1 MANTS
6 IPKTISA
13 PNAVDIVL
21 ILLCALIWASAFIG
35 IKIAVADFKPIM
47 IAFSRVSIGFLFLYF
62 YVWLQPLFKRQTS
75 WPTGR
80 ANWVKLC
87 FIAIL
92 YTAVPFSLISWG
104 QQYVSASL
112 TSIIMGSS
120 PLIGFI
126 IAHFTTRDEKLNRYK
141 FFALILGLLGVY
153 LAVDFSS
160 SASSQSGIWGMVAIF
175 AALVCYS
182 VSGLITRRLTNGS
195 TENISAA
202 VLGLATLFLIPALF
216 ISGQYPS
223 DLQNINIDAVWALV
237 YLGLFP
243 TGVAYLIRFHL
254 ILKIGFTAFLTSIF
268 FIPIFG
274 VFLSAL
280 LLGEELTLKIFIAL
294 SILVASLFISRIGN
308 KRLDKK

>member
-1 MANTS
+1 MANSS
-6 IPKTISA
+6 IPKSISA
-13 PNAVDIVL
+13 PTAADIVL
-21 ILLCALIWASAFIG
+21 ILLCALIWASAFTG
-35 IKIAVADFKPIM
+35 IKVAVAHFEPIM
-47 IAFSRVSIGFLFLYF
+47 VAFSRVLIGFVFLFV
-62 YVWLQPLFKRQTS
+62 YVLLQPAFKRQTS

-80 ANWVKLC
+80 ANWVRLC
-87 FIAIL
+87 IIAIL

-126 IAHFTTRDEKLNRYK
+126 IAHFATHDEKLNKYK
-141 FFALILGLLGVY
+141 LIALGFGLLGVY
-153 LAVDFSS
+153 LAVDFTNNTD
-160 SASSQSGIWGMVAIF
+160 SQSHLWGIVAIF

-195 TENISAA
+195 TENISAS
-202 VLGLATLFLIPALF
+202 VLGLGTIFLIPALF
-216 ISGQYPS
+216 ISGQYPNDIMNS
-223 DLQNINIDAVWALV
+223 DSVGIWALI

-243 TGVAYLIRFHL
+243 TGLAYLIRFHL

-274 VFLSAL
+274 VFLSAF
-280 LLGEELTLKIFIAL
+280 LLGEPLTLKIFFAL
-294 SILVASLFISRIGN
+294 SILVASLFISRLGN
-308 KRLDKK
+308 RKN